1 MDALVVAFG
10 AGLAAAASPC
20 LLPLY
25 PAFLAYLTS
34 ASGVEAGSGEA
45 RRISGLLGL
54 AVLLGL
60 LTSMTLIGLIVFAI
74 AVPMGRILGFAI
86 PFIDLLL
93 VALGVM
99 LLVGVNPFM
108 RMRTIRVPGARG
120 PLSQAF
126 VYGMFLGP
134 IALPCAGP
142 FLVALLAISVS
153 AAETVGALATFFA
166 FGLGFGLPLVLLSLL
181 ARARQD
187 RRGAVP
193 GPPSP
198 RHRDPLRRAAH
209 RGRPVGPVDELGID
223 PAHLRSLRPREP
235 AARRV
240 HRAHA
245 QRDSAFGIDTDAS
258 EPLSPRDSGGPCPG
272 IPNGSAPKP
281 CPGASGRTLGPPRV
295 RGAPL
300 RPKVRQ

>member
-1 MDALVVAFG
+1 MVDELVVAFG
-10 AGLAAAASPC
+10 AGLASAASPC

-34 ASGVEAGSGEA
+34 AAGAEAGSGEA

-60 LTSMTLIGLIVFAI
+60 LTAMTLIGLAVYAV
-74 AVPMGRILGFAI
+74 AVPMGRILGYAI
-86 PFIDLLL
+86 PFVDLLL

-99 LLVGVNPFM
+99 LLAGINPFM
-108 RMRTIRVPGARG
+108 RVRTVRVPGTRG

-134 IALPCAGP
+134 VALPCAGP

-181 ARARQD
+181 ARAGQDQVVRFLARHHRQIEVISGILLVLAGLWD
-187 RRGAVP
+187 LSTNWESVLLTFGA
-193 GPPSP
+193 
-198 RHRDPLRRAAH
+198 
-209 RGRPVGPVDELGID
+209 
-223 PAHLRSLRPREP
+223 
-235 AARRV
+235 
-240 HRAHA
+240 
-245 QRDSAFGIDTDAS
+245 
-258 EPLSPRDSGGPCPG
+258 
-272 IPNGSAPKP
+272 
-281 CPGASGRTLGPPRV
+281 
-295 RGAPL
+295 
-300 RPKVRQ
+300 